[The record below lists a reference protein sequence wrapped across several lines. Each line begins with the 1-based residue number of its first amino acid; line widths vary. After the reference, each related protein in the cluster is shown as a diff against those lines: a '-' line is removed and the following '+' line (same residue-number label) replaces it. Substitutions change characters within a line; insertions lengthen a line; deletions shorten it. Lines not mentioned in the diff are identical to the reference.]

1 MRYLID
7 HDMHIHSYLSLCSN
21 HGRQIP
27 QAMLDYA
34 LRDGLSTIVLTD
46 HYWDERVPGASFNGP
61 YESGTAIWYAMQN
74 TARTDLALPLPQAEG
89 VRFLYGC
96 ETEMTKDFRIGISEE
111 EMKRRDFIIIPTTHM
126 HMKGFTV
133 DEGDYCN
140 PERLAR
146 LWVERFDTLLNSDL
160 PFHKVGI
167 AHLTTACIAVENQL
181 HLEVIRLIPDSEMVR
196 LFTRA
201 GELGVGIELNGSD
214 FYIPEGYIECV
225 MRPYRIA
232 KECGCK
238 FYLGTDAHKPKEFK
252 TYDNFANVI
261 DLLGLTEDDKYI
273 LNRVKKRHE

>member
-1 MRYLID
+1 MRYVID
-7 HDMHIHSYLSLCSN
+7 HDYHLHSHLSQCSSDPEQTAE
-21 HGRQIP
+21 R
-27 QAMLDYA
+27 MLKYA
-34 LRDGLSTIVLTD
+34 KEKGLKRIIVTD
-46 HYWDERVPGASFNGP
+46 HFWDEGVPGASN
-61 YESGTAIWYAMQN
+61 WYK
-74 TARTDLALPLPQAEG
+74 TYHKYTDISKILPLPSDNNVELL
-89 VRFLYGC
+89 FGC
-96 ETEMTKDFRIGISEE
+96 ECEMDKNGVIGIRGE
-111 EMKRRDFIIIPTTHM
+111 RYDDFDFIIIPTTHM

-181 HLEVIRLIPDSEMVR
+181 HLEVIRLISDSEMVR

-214 FYIPEGYIECV
+214 FYIPEGYVECV

-238 FYLGTDAHKPKEFK
+238 FYLGTDAHKLKEFK

-273 LNRVKKRHE
+273 LSGVKKRHE